1 MKKIITIIGARP
13 QIIKASAISRAI
25 KNKFSKQLTE
35 IIVHTGQHY
44 DENMSGV
51 FFDELGIPKPN
62 YNLSV
67 GSRSHGKQTAL
78 MIDKIEEIL
87 LQEKPNALVL
97 YGDTNSTLA
106 GAIAASKINIP
117 IVHVEAGLRSFN
129 KTMPEEINRIMC
141 DHVSTLLFSP
151 TAAGINNLKLEGFN
165 QASKPP
171 YTLDNPKIEHTGDI
185 MFDNSLHFSKLSDKQ
200 STILDQFDLTANDF
214 ILCTVHRNHNTDTP
228 ERLNA
233 IFKALNKLSKTLKMA
248 VVLPLHPR
256 TKKLLSSNL
265 AEETLAE
272 LELNNFIKIIEP
284 VSFLDMLALEK
295 NSKLIITDSGGVQ
308 KEAYFFHVPCVI
320 LRPETEWVELV
331 ENGNAIIADA
341 NEDKI
346 IRAVLELIDKSP
358 KLIYPTLFGSGKAAE
373 HICREIID
381 L

>member
-25 KNKFSKQLTE
+25 KTKFNDKLTE

-106 GAIAASKINIP
+106 GAITASKINIP

-165 QASKPP
+165 QATKPP
-171 YTLDNPKIEHTGDI
+171 YTLDNPKIEHIGDV

-233 IFKALNKLSKTLKMA
+233 IFKALNSLSKTLNTSI
-248 VVLPLHPR
+248 VLPLHPR
-256 TKKLLSSNL
+256 TKKLLSLNL

-272 LELNNFIKIIEP
+272 LEANNFIKIIEP

-341 NEDKI
+341 NKDKI
-346 IRAVLELIDKSP
+346 MRAVLELIDKSP
-358 KLIYPTLFGSGKAAE
+358 KLTYPTLFGNGKAAE